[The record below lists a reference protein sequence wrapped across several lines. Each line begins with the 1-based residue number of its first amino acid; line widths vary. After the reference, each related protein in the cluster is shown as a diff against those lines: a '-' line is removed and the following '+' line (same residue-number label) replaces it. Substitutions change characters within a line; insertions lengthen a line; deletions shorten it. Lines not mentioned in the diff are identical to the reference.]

1 MQNSRPDIMSSVG
14 MEKINQ
20 IPPAISGYQFLLS
33 RFDVMLLTPLLKIRS
48 DAEIDEI
55 IGMKWSEMGDQLDC
69 VLSANYRDP
78 MGNLHVDHEHFDLDR
93 IQGYLSEFALPTASL
108 VIGAVL
114 RGEGMDYAGIARR
127 VLEERPRMML
137 DFAG

>member
-1 MQNSRPDIMSSVG
+1 

-55 IGMKWSEMGDQLDC
+55 IGMKWSEMGEQLGC

-78 MGNLHVDHEHFDLDR
+78 MGNLHFDPNHFDLDR
-93 IQGYLSEFALPTASL
+93 IQGYLSEFALPMASL
-108 VIGAVL
+108 VIRGLL
-114 RGEGMDYAGIARR
+114 RGKGTDYAGIARR